1 MKKILLL
8 VFLFTSS
15 CSTTKEF
22 LPGFV
27 PDFVVNYFTEEVKPY
42 GDLPDF
48 IKSVKIYL
56 VWEKRFSGEIIDE
69 DSSLNLYKF
78 NEEMYV
84 PTSDRKLHII
94 SLENGELRK
103 SIDIVLDIFSSIIV
117 DSKLFYFGSKQD
129 TVNAINHVDGTLLWQ
144 RLMSS
149 EIMSISKSSDS
160 DEVLYVRTND
170 SKISAI
176 DVNTGKFLWVNSQ
189 VPPTLS
195 IRGSS
200 SALLEDDKVFVGFE
214 DGKIVAF
221 NSENGDTI
229 WQSQLSAVNSETI
242 IDRLNDIDGSMIID
256 NGTLFAISYQ
266 GSIAAIDSFSGQV
279 LWSREASSLHG
290 LAENDD
296 NIFYINDD
304 GVLWCLDKFSGK
316 PVWKQE
322 KFFKRLTG
330 DPVFHNNFILVKDV
344 ENYLHII
351 NAEDGDIMGRI
362 KNKDPI
368 QSIYSDYDSIYLLE
382 KNLSL
387 KKYQINTILKE

>member
-15 CSTTKEF
+15 CSTTEEF

-27 PDFVVNYFTEEVKPY
+27 PDFVTNYFKEEVNPY
-42 GDLPDF
+42 SDLPDF
-48 IKSVKIYL
+48 IQDVKIDL
-56 VWEKRFSGEIIDE
+56 VWKKRFSGEIIGN
-69 DSSLNLYKF
+69 DSYLNLYKL

-84 PTSDRKLHII
+84 PTSDRKVHII
-94 SLENGELRK
+94 SLENGELKK
-103 SIDIVLDIFSSIIV
+103 SIDIELDIFSSIIV
-117 DSKLFYFGSKQD
+117 DSKLLYFGSKQD
-129 TVNAINHVDGTLLWQ
+129 TVNAINREDGKLLWQ

-149 EIMSISKSSDS
+149 EVMSISKFSDS
-160 DEVLYVRTND
+160 DDVLYVRTND

-189 VPPTLS
+189 LAPSLS

-200 SALLEDDKVFVGFE
+200 SALVEDNNVFVGFE
-214 DGKIVAF
+214 DGKVVSF
-221 NSENGDTI
+221 NSENGDII
-229 WQSQLSAVNSETI
+229 WQSQLSTVKSETI
-242 IDRLNDIDGSMIID
+242 IDRLNDIDGSMILD

-279 LWSREASSLHG
+279 MWSREASSLYG

-304 GVLWCLDKFSGK
+304 GILWCLDKFSGK

-322 KFFKRLTG
+322 KFFKRITG

-362 KNKDPI
+362 KNKGPI

>member
-15 CSTTKEF
+15 CSTTEEF

-42 GDLPDF
+42 SDLPDF
-48 IKSVKIYL
+48 IKSVKIDL

-69 DSSLNLYKF
+69 DSYLNLYKF
-78 NEEMYV
+78 SEEMYI
-84 PTSDRKLHII
+84 PTSDRKVHIV

-103 SIDIVLDIFSSIIV
+103 SIDTKLDIFSSIIV

-129 TVNAINHVDGTLLWQ
+129 TINAIKHEDGSLLWQ

-149 EIMSISKSSDS
+149 EIMSISKSNGSDQ
-160 DEVLYVRTND
+160 VLYVRTND
-170 SKISAI
+170 SKLYAI
-176 DVNTGKFLWVNSQ
+176 DVNTGKFLWINSNL
-189 VPPTLS
+189 PPTLS

-200 SALLEDDKVFVGFE
+200 AALLEGDQVFVGFE
-214 DGKIVAF
+214 DGKIVSF
-221 NSENGDTI
+221 NSENGDII
-229 WQSQLSAVNSETI
+229 WQSQLPATNAETI

-256 NGTLFAISYQ
+256 NGILFAISYQ
-266 GSIAAIDSFSGQV
+266 GSIAALDSFSGQV
-279 LWSREASSLHG
+279 MWSREASSLYG

-316 PVWKQE
+316 PAWKQE
-322 KFFKRLTG
+322 NFFKRLIG
-330 DPVFHNNFILVKDV
+330 DPIFHNNFILVKDV

-351 NAEDGDIMGRI
+351 NAEDGNIIGRI
-362 KNKDPI
+362 KNKDAI
-368 QSIYSDYDSIYLLE
+368 QSIYADYDSIYLLE
-382 KNLSL
+382 KDFSL
-387 KKYQINTILKE
+387 KKYQINAILKE

>member
-1 MKKILLL
+1 M
-8 VFLFTSS
+8 
-15 CSTTKEF
+15 
-22 LPGFV
+22 
-27 PDFVVNYFTEEVKPY
+27 
-42 GDLPDF
+42 
-48 IKSVKIYL
+48 
-56 VWEKRFSGEIIDE
+56 
-69 DSSLNLYKF
+69 
-78 NEEMYV
+78 
-84 PTSDRKLHII
+84 
-94 SLENGELRK
+94 
-103 SIDIVLDIFSSIIV
+103 DIFSNIIV

-189 VPPTLS
+189 LPPTLS

-200 SALLEDDKVFVGFE
+200 SVLLEDDKVFVGFD

-221 NSENGDTI
+221 DSENGDTI
-229 WQSQLSAVNSETI
+229 WQSQLSAVKAETI

-279 LWSREASSLHG
+279 MWSREASSLYG

-304 GVLWCLDKFSGK
+304 GVLWCVDKFSGK

-387 KKYQINTILKE
+387 KKYQINTILKQ